1 MEKKNRRSSYR
12 IGVGGILLRVAL
24 VALVLVLLSVH
35 LMGGLFAKYT
45 SNGEGS
51 DEARVAK
58 FDVEVTGLPDAV
70 AIECTASDKN
80 DGTYTITVTNK
91 SEVAVEYDM
100 IVTYDAVIDG
110 VSATID
116 GKTQNTTSDDGKT
129 LTFRDV
135 GVLPVGTSDDTH
147 ALKFVVNWAE
157 FTEKITGSKAEK
169 TLNFT
174 VTVNVVQV
182 D

>member
-1 MEKKNRRSSYR
+1 MEKENRRSSYR
-12 IGVGGILLRVAL
+12 IGVGGILIRVAL

-45 SNGEGS
+45 SNAEGS

-58 FDVEVTGLPDAV
+58 FDVEVTGNA
-70 AIECTASDKN
+70 TADVEIISDPLN
-80 DGTYTITVTNK
+80 DTAAYQITITNQ
-91 SEVAVEYDM
+91 SEVAVHYN
-100 IVTYDAVIDG
+100 ISVTYKNTVPGVTHSFDADSGDLAVG
-110 VSATID
+110 LASATH
-116 GKTQNTTSDDGKT
+116 T
-129 LTFRDV
+129 LTFSVTD
-135 GVLPVGTSDDTH
+135 
-147 ALKFVVNWAE
+147 WAA
-157 FTEKITGSKAEK
+157 FTKNKTGASATD